1 MKSILTSIHSDIQ
14 GGIIMKPQLAIEY
27 SKVKNL
33 DLSQGYYASPKLD
46 GLRCLILDGVA
57 YSRSMKPF
65 RNKELQK
72 WAQKHAEELE
82 GRDGELI
89 SGSPTS
95 PTAFRDST
103 SVVMSEDGGDD
114 FTFYV
119 FDNLH
124 IDAKFAWRWESIS
137 SNIAASDIPNVVAV
151 EHVLIHSLQELLF
164 LEQRYLDQGYEG
176 IMLNSANGLYK
187 QGRSGTKNPELIK
200 KKLFSDSE
208 FKVVGYECLY
218 SNQNEA
224 KKDNLG
230 HTERSTC
237 KEGLVATE
245 KLGALKLVTPEGN
258 EFSCG
263 SGFDAETRLQ
273 LWKERDTLVGRLAK
287 VKYFE
292 QGNYDVP
299 RFPIFLS
306 FRELDDL

>member
-1 MKSILTSIHSDIQ
+1 MDIQ
-14 GGIIMKPQLAIEY
+14 KGTIVKPQLAIEY

-46 GLRCLILDGVA
+46 GLRCIVLGGVA

-65 RNKELQK
+65 RNKSIQE
-72 WAQKHAEELE
+72 WAKKYKEELE

-89 SGSPTS
+89 SGSPTA
-95 PTAFRDST
+95 PNVFRDST
-103 SVVMSEDGGDD
+103 SVVMSEDGGDY

-119 FDNLH
+119 FDNVL
-124 IDAKFAWRWESIS
+124 IRASFRDRWVSIS
-137 SNIAASDIPNVVAV
+137 ANIAAGNVPKVLAV
-151 EHVLIHSLQELLF
+151 EHTLIHSEKELLE
-164 LEQRYLDQGYEG
+164 LEKQYLEEGYEG
-176 IMLNSANGLYK
+176 IMLNSYTANYK
-187 QGRSGTKNPELIK
+187 QGRSGTKEPELIK

-230 HTERSTC
+230 YTERSTS
-237 KEGLVATE
+237 KEGLVPQE
-245 KLGALKLVTPEGN
+245 KLGALKLVTADGV
-258 EFSCG
+258 EFNCG
-263 SGFDAETRLQ
+263 TGFDDSTRIQ
-273 LWKERDTLVGRLAK
+273 LWKERDSLIGKLAK

-299 RFPIFLS
+299 RFPVFVH
-306 FRELDDL
+306 FRSEDDM

>member
-1 MKSILTSIHSDIQ
+1 MT
-14 GGIIMKPQLAIEY
+14 KPQLAVEY

-46 GLRCLILDGVA
+46 GLRCLVLDGVA

-65 RNKELQK
+65 RNKEIQKFAQEYAQDLQ
-72 WAQKHAEELE
+72 
-82 GRDGELI
+82 GFDGELI

-95 PTAFRDST
+95 HTAFRDST
-103 SVVMSEDGGDD
+103 SVVMSEDGGDN

-119 FDNLH
+119 FDC
-124 IDAKFAWRWESIS
+124 IRFISDFSIRWELT
-137 SNIAASDIPNVVAV
+137 NRNVHEFNHPQVIAV
-151 EHVLIHSLQELLF
+151 EHILIHSVQELLF
-164 LEQRYLDQGYEG
+164 LEQKYLDEGYEG
-176 IMLNSANGLYK
+176 IMLNSAFGKYK
-187 QGRSGTKNPELIK
+187 EGRSGTKNPELIK

-237 KEGLVATE
+237 KEGLVPME
-245 KLGALKLVTPEGN
+245 KLGALKLITPNGK

-263 SGFDAETRLQ
+263 SGFDDATRVQ
-273 LWKERDTLVGRLAK
+273 LWKDREALVGKLAK

-299 RFPIFLS
+299 RFPIFLAI
-306 FRELDDL
+306 RHPDDL

>member
-1 MKSILTSIHSDIQ
+1 MSNT
-14 GGIIMKPQLAIEY
+14 KPMLAVEY

-46 GLRCLILDGVA
+46 GLRCIILGGVA

-65 RNKELQK
+65 RNKSIQEL
-72 WAQKHAEELE
+72 AQKYMDDLE
-82 GRDGELI
+82 GLDGELI
-89 SGSPTS
+89 SGSPT
-95 PTAFRDST
+95 AQNVFRDST
-103 SVVMSEDGGDD
+103 SVVMSEDGGDN

-119 FDNLH
+119 FDNAH
-124 IDAKFAWRWESIS
+124 SSYGFNYRFDALQKHFF
-137 SNIAASDIPNVVAV
+137 NLNTPKVHLV
-151 EHVLIHSLQELLF
+151 EHILIHSEQELLA
-164 LEQRYLDQGYEG
+164 LEKQYLGEGYEG
-176 IMLNSANGLYK
+176 IMLNSSTGYYK
-187 QGRSGTKNPELIK
+187 QGRSGTKSPELIK

-208 FKVVGYECLY
+208 FRVVGYDCLY

-230 HTERSTC
+230 YTERSTS
-237 KEGLVATE
+237 KEGLVPQE
-245 KLGALKLVTPEGN
+245 KLGSLKLVTADGV

-263 SGFDAETRLQ
+263 SGFDDSTRIQ

-299 RFPIFLS
+299 RFPIFIDW
-306 FRELDDL
+306 RYEDDL

>member
-1 MKSILTSIHSDIQ
+1 ML
-14 GGIIMKPQLAIEY
+14 KPQLAIEY

-65 RNKELQK
+65 RNKEIQK
-72 WAQKHAEELE
+72 FAQEYADNLE
-82 GRDGELI
+82 GMDGELI

-119 FDNLH
+119 FDNISMNQGFNYRCARISAMLH
-124 IDAKFAWRWESIS
+124 EFNLPKVIF
-137 SNIAASDIPNVVAV
+137 V
-151 EHVLIHSLQELLF
+151 EHTLIHSVQELLY
-164 LEQRYLDQGYEG
+164 LEQKYLDEGYEG
-176 IMLNSANGLYK
+176 VMLNDQIGFYK

-224 KKDNLG
+224 KINELG
-230 HTERSTC
+230 HTERSTS
-237 KEGLVATE
+237 KEGLVPME
-245 KLGALKLVTPEGN
+245 KLGALKLVTPEGK

-263 SGFDAETRLQ
+263 SGFDDATRVQ
-273 LWKERDTLVGRLAK
+273 LWKERDTLVGKLAK

-299 RFPIFLS
+299 RFPIFLG
-306 FRELDDL
+306 FRSEIDM

>member
-1 MKSILTSIHSDIQ
+1 MI
-14 GGIIMKPQLAIEY
+14 KPQLAIEY

-46 GLRCLILDGVA
+46 GLRCIILNGVA

-65 RNKELQK
+65 RNKCLQES
-72 WAQKHAEELE
+72 AQKYKEDLE
-82 GRDGELI
+82 GMDGELI
-89 SGSPTS
+89 SGSPTA
-95 PTAFRDST
+95 PNVFRDST
-103 SVVMSEDGGDD
+103 SVVMSEDGGDA

-119 FDNLH
+119 FDMCIPNVKW
-124 IDAKFAWRWESIS
+124 IDRAKQLEITL
-137 SNIAASDIPNVVAV
+137 SDIPKVVV
-151 EHVLIHSLQELLF
+151 VEHTPVFLEHVLST
-164 LEQRYLDQGYEG
+164 LEQRYLDEGYEG
-176 IMLNSANGLYK
+176 VMLNAPYAMYK

-237 KEGLVATE
+237 KEGLVPTN
-245 KLGALKLVTPEGN
+245 KLGALKLVTNSGK

-263 SGFDAETRLQ
+263 SGFDDKTRVE
-273 LWKERDTLVGRLAK
+273 LWSNKEELIGKLVK

-299 RFPIFLS
+299 RFPIFLG
-306 FRELDDL
+306 FRDILDIS

>member
-1 MKSILTSIHSDIQ
+1 MI
-14 GGIIMKPQLAIEY
+14 KPQLAIEY

-46 GLRCLILDGVA
+46 GLRCIILNGVA

-65 RNKELQK
+65 RNKKLQEFAHK
-72 WAQKHAEELE
+72 YMDELE
-82 GRDGELI
+82 GMDGELI

-103 SVVMSEDGGDD
+103 SVVMSEDGGDN

-119 FDNLH
+119 FDNV
-124 IDAKFAWRWESIS
+124 R
-137 SNIAASDIPNVVAV
+137 NIGDFDYRIEALNEFLLEENIPKIKLVS
-151 EHVLIHSLQELLF
+151 HVLINSEEELLS
-164 LEQRYLDQGYEG
+164 LEQKYLNEGYEG

-208 FKVVGYECLY
+208 FKVIGYECLY

-224 KKDNLG
+224 TINELG
-230 HTERSTC
+230 NTERSTC

-245 KLGALKLVTPEGN
+245 RLGALKLVTPEGK

-263 SGFDAETRLQ
+263 SGFDAETRVQ
-273 LWKERDTLVGRLAK
+273 LWEERDSLIGRLAK

-299 RFPIFLS
+299 RHPVFLG
-306 FRELDDL
+306 FRSENDI

>member
-1 MKSILTSIHSDIQ
+1 
-14 GGIIMKPQLAIEY
+14 MKPQLAIEY

-33 DLSQGYYASPKLD
+33 DLSQGYYASRKLD

-57 YSRSMKPF
+57 YSRTMKPF
-65 RNKELQK
+65 RNKAIQEF
-72 WAQKHAEELE
+72 ANEYAEELQ
-82 GRDGELI
+82 GMDGELI

-95 PTAFRDST
+95 PTAFRDSA
-103 SVVMSEDGGDD
+103 SVVMSETGGDN

-119 FDNLH
+119 FDNVE
-124 IDAKFAWRWESIS
+124 IPSSFANRWLGVNEIIHEF
-137 SNIAASDIPNVVAV
+137 NHPQVIAV
-151 EHVLIHSLQELLF
+151 EHTLIFSEYELLN
-164 LEQRYLDQGYEG
+164 LEKQYLEEGYEG
-176 IMLNSANGLYK
+176 IMLNSDTGGYK

-208 FKVVGYECLY
+208 FKVIGYECLY

-237 KEGLVATE
+237 KEGLVPME
-245 KLGALKLVTPEGN
+245 KLGALKLITESGK

-263 SGFDAETRLQ
+263 SGFDDKTRVQ
-273 LWKERDTLVGRLAK
+273 LWNTKEELIGKYAK

-292 QGNYDVP
+292 QGGYEVP
-299 RFPIFLS
+299 RFPIFLG
-306 FRELDDL
+306 FRELGDM

>member
-1 MKSILTSIHSDIQ
+1 MIR
-14 GGIIMKPQLAIEY
+14 PQLAIEY

-46 GLRCLILDGVA
+46 GLRCIILNGVA

-65 RNKELQK
+65 RNKCLQEF
-72 WAQKHAEELE
+72 AQKYKEELE
-82 GRDGELI
+82 GMDGELI
-89 SGSPTS
+89 SGSPTA
-95 PTAFRDST
+95 PNVFRDST
-103 SVVMSEDGGDD
+103 SVVMSEDGGDA

-119 FDNLH
+119 FDRIGLENYY
-124 IDAKFAWRWESIS
+124 FGMRWPLIKDRIHEF
-137 SNIAASDIPNVVAV
+137 NHPDVVAV
-151 EHVLIHSLQELLF
+151 EHTLIYSEEELLA
-164 LEQRYLDQGYEG
+164 LEQKYLDIGYEG
-176 IMLNSANGLYK
+176 IMLNSRKGYYK

-208 FKVVGYECLY
+208 FKVIGYECLY

-237 KEGLVATE
+237 KEGLVPTN
-245 KLGALKLVTPEGN
+245 KLGALKLITESGE

-263 SGFDAETRLQ
+263 SGFDDKTRVE
-273 LWKERDTLVGRLAK
+273 LWSNKEELIGKLVK

-299 RFPIFLS
+299 RFPIFLG
-306 FRELDDL
+306 FRDILDIS

>member
-1 MKSILTSIHSDIQ
+1 
-14 GGIIMKPQLAIEY
+14 MKPQLAIEY

-46 GLRCLILDGVA
+46 GLRCVILNGVA

-65 RNKELQK
+65 RNAELQWFAK
-72 WAQKHAEELE
+72 EFAEELD
-82 GRDGELI
+82 GMDGELI
-89 SGSPTS
+89 SGSPTA
-95 PTAFRDST
+95 PNVFRDST
-103 SVVMSEDGGDD
+103 SVIMSEQGGSN

-119 FDNLH
+119 FDNARYISHFDYRWKAVQETLH
-124 IDAKFAWRWESIS
+124 EFNHPKVI
-137 SNIAASDIPNVVAV
+137 AV
-151 EHVLIHSLQELLF
+151 EHEMINSLQELLF
-164 LEQRYLDQGYEG
+164 LEQKYLDLGYEG
-176 IMLNSANGLYK
+176 IMLNSARGIYK

-208 FKVVGYECLY
+208 FKVIGYECLY

-224 KKDNLG
+224 TINELG

-245 KLGALKLVTPEGN
+245 KLGALKLVTPEGK

-263 SGFDAETRLQ
+263 SGFDDATRLQ
-273 LWKERDTLVGRLAK
+273 LWKERDTIIGRLAK

-299 RFPIFLS
+299 RFPIFLGW
-306 FRELDDL
+306 RMQDDL

>member
-1 MKSILTSIHSDIQ
+1 ML
-14 GGIIMKPQLAIEY
+14 KPQLAIEY

-33 DLSQGYYASPKLD
+33 DLSQGYYASRKLD
-46 GLRCLILDGVA
+46 GLRCLILDGIA

-65 RNKELQK
+65 RNKEIQKFAQEYAEDLQ
-72 WAQKHAEELE
+72 
-82 GRDGELI
+82 GFDGELI

-95 PTAFRDST
+95 PTTFRDST
-103 SVVMSEDGGDD
+103 SVVMSEQGGSN

-119 FDNLH
+119 FDCLRF
-124 IDAKFAWRWESIS
+124 ISDFSTRWELT
-137 SNIAASDIPNVVAV
+137 NRNVHEFNHPQVIAV
-151 EHVLIHSLQELLF
+151 EHVLIHSEEELLK
-164 LEQRYLDQGYEG
+164 LEKQYLEEGYEG
-176 IMLNSANGLYK
+176 VMLNSVCGKYK
-187 QGRSGTKNPELIK
+187 EGRSGTKNPELIK

-208 FKVVGYECLY
+208 FKVIGYECLY

-237 KEGLVATE
+237 KEGLVAME
-245 KLGALKLVTPEGN
+245 KLGALKLQTPEGK

-263 SGFDAETRLQ
+263 SGFDDATRLQ
-273 LWKERDTLVGRLAK
+273 LWKERSALVGRLAK

-299 RFPIFLS
+299 RFPIFMGWRSL
-306 FRELDDL
+306 EDL

>member
-1 MKSILTSIHSDIQ
+1 MSNLR
-14 GGIIMKPQLAIEY
+14 PQLAIEY

-33 DLSQGYYASPKLD
+33 DLSQGYYASRKLD
-46 GLRCLILDGVA
+46 GIRTLFLDGVA
-57 YSRSMKPF
+57 YSRSMKPI
-65 RNKELQK
+65 RNKHVQEF
-72 WAQKHAEELE
+72 AANYAEELD
-82 GRDGELI
+82 GLDGELI
-89 SGSPTS
+89 SGSPTD
-95 PTAFRDST
+95 ANVFRKTT
-103 SVVMSEDGGDD
+103 SVVMSEDGGDN

-119 FDNLH
+119 FDCVD
-124 IDAKFAWRWESIS
+124 DAFKRDMFGERWLEIS
-137 SNIAASDIPNVVAV
+137 SIIHEFNHPQVIAV
-151 EHVLIHSLQELLF
+151 EHKLIYAEEELLA
-164 LEQRYLDQGYEG
+164 LEKQYLDEGYEG
-176 IMLNSANGLYK
+176 IMLNSCKGYYK

-208 FKVVGYECLY
+208 FKVIGYECLY

-237 KEGLVATE
+237 KEGLVPME
-245 KLGALKLVTPEGN
+245 KLGALKLITPEGK

-263 SGFDAETRLQ
+263 SGFDDVTRVQ
-273 LWKERDTLVGRLAK
+273 LWKERDTLVGKLAK

>member
-1 MKSILTSIHSDIQ
+1 MNKISP
-14 GGIIMKPQLAIEY
+14 MLAIEY

-33 DLSQGYYASPKLD
+33 DLSQGYYASRKID

-65 RNKELQK
+65 RNKEIQKFAQEYAQDLQ
-72 WAQKHAEELE
+72 
-82 GRDGELI
+82 GFDGELI

-95 PTAFRDST
+95 NTAFRDST
-103 SVVMSEDGGDD
+103 SVVMSEDGGDN

-119 FDNLH
+119 FDN
-124 IDAKFAWRWESIS
+124 IGMGYRFNYR
-137 SNIAASDIPNVVAV
+137 IAEASKAIREFNHPQVIAV
-151 EHVLIHSLQELLF
+151 EHTLIHSVQELLF
-164 LEQRYLDQGYEG
+164 LEQKYLEEGYEG
-176 IMLNSANGLYK
+176 IMLNSACGKYK
-187 QGRSGTKNPELIK
+187 EGRSGTKNPELIK

-224 KKDNLG
+224 KINELG
-230 HTERSTC
+230 HTERSTS
-237 KEGLVATE
+237 KEGLVPME
-245 KLGALKLVTPEGN
+245 KLGALKLVTPDGK

-263 SGFDAETRLQ
+263 SGFDDATRVQ
-273 LWKERDTLVGRLAK
+273 LWKERDALVGNLAK

-299 RFPIFLS
+299 RHPVFLG
-306 FRELDDL
+306 FRNNDDI

>member
-1 MKSILTSIHSDIQ
+1 MQAMQDSVR
-14 GGIIMKPQLAIEY
+14 PQLAIEY

-46 GLRCLILDGVA
+46 GLRCVILDGVA
-57 YSRSMKPF
+57 YSRSMKAF
-65 RNKELQK
+65 RNKAIQKFAQEYAKELQ
-72 WAQKHAEELE
+72 
-82 GRDGELI
+82 GMDGELI

-103 SVVMSEDGGDD
+103 SVVMSEDGGDN

-119 FDNLH
+119 FDCIRFISDFNTRWELINRNLH
-124 IDAKFAWRWESIS
+124 EFNHPQVIS
-137 SNIAASDIPNVVAV
+137 V
-151 EHVLIHSLQELLF
+151 EHTLIHSLQELLF
-164 LEQRYLDQGYEG
+164 LEKKYLDEGYEG
-176 IMLNSANGLYK
+176 IMLNSACGKYK
-187 QGRSGTKNPELIK
+187 EGRSGTKNPELIK

-208 FKVVGYECLY
+208 FKVIGYECLY
-218 SNQNEA
+218 SNKNEA

-237 KEGLVATE
+237 KEGLVAQET
-245 KLGALKLVTPEGN
+245 LGALKLITESGK

-263 SGFDAETRLQ
+263 SGFDAATRLQ
-273 LWKERDTLVGRLAK
+273 LWENRDMLVGKFAK

-299 RFPIFLS
+299 RFPIFQG
-306 FRELDDL
+306 FRDKADM

>member
-1 MKSILTSIHSDIQ
+1 MI
-14 GGIIMKPQLAIEY
+14 KPQLAIEY

-33 DLSQGYYASPKLD
+33 DLSQGYYASRKLD

-57 YSRSMKPF
+57 YSRTMKPF
-65 RNKELQK
+65 RNKAIQEFAK
-72 WAQKHAEELE
+72 EYAEELQ
-82 GRDGELI
+82 GMDGELI

-103 SVVMSEDGGDD
+103 SVMMATNGGNN

-119 FDNLH
+119 FDC
-124 IDAKFAWRWESIS
+124 IDNSFSSDYFDERWRCVESIVHEF
-137 SNIAASDIPNVVAV
+137 NHPQVIAV
-151 EHVLIHSLQELLF
+151 EHTLIHSEEELLA
-164 LEQRYLDQGYEG
+164 LERKYLEEGYEG
-176 IMLNSANGLYK
+176 IMLNSYSGLYK

-208 FKVVGYECLY
+208 FQVVGYECLY

-224 KKDNLG
+224 KKDTLG

-237 KEGLVATE
+237 KEGLVPMD
-245 KLGALKLVTPEGN
+245 KLGALKLITESGK

-263 SGFDAETRLQ
+263 SGFDDKTRVQ
-273 LWKERDTLVGRLAK
+273 LWASKEELIGKYAK

-292 QGNYDVP
+292 QGGYEVP
-299 RFPIFLS
+299 RHPIFLG
-306 FRELDDL
+306 FRSVEDI

>member
-1 MKSILTSIHSDIQ
+1 MI
-14 GGIIMKPQLAIEY
+14 KPQLAIEY

-33 DLSQGYYASPKLD
+33 DLSCGYYASPKLD
-46 GLRCLILDGVA
+46 GLRCIILNGVA

-65 RNKELQK
+65 RNKKLQEF
-72 WAQKHAEELE
+72 AQKYKDELE
-82 GRDGELI
+82 GMDGELI

-103 SVVMSEDGGDD
+103 SVVMSEDGGDN

-119 FDNLH
+119 FDNIL
-124 IDAKFAWRWESIS
+124 IDANFRYRWKSVL
-137 SNIAASDIPNVVAV
+137 SNIQMEATPNVVAV
-151 EHVLIHSLQELLF
+151 EHVLIHSDEELLA
-164 LEQRYLDQGYEG
+164 LEKQYLEMGYEG
-176 IMLNSANGLYK
+176 IMLNAINAYYK

-208 FKVVGYECLY
+208 FKVIGYECLY

-230 HTERSTC
+230 HTERSTS
-237 KEGLVATE
+237 KEGLVPME
-245 KLGALKLVTPEGN
+245 KLGNLKLITDSGK

-263 SGFDAETRLQ
+263 SGFDDITRLQ
-273 LWKERDTLVGRLAK
+273 LWKERDTLIGRLAK

-299 RFPIFLS
+299 RFPIFLGW
-306 FRELDDL
+306 RMEDDM

>member
-1 MKSILTSIHSDIQ
+1 MI
-14 GGIIMKPQLAIEY
+14 KPQLAIEY
-27 SKVKNL
+27 NKVKNL

-46 GLRCLILDGVA
+46 GLRCIILDGVA

-65 RNKELQK
+65 RNKAIQE
-72 WAQKHAEELE
+72 WAQKYREELE

-103 SVVMSEDGGDD
+103 SVVMSEDGGDN

-119 FDNLH
+119 FDNVC
-124 IDAKFAWRWESIS
+124 IDSKFAGRWESIK
-137 SNIAASDIPNVVAV
+137 SNIEASDIPNVVAV
-151 EHVLIHSLQELLF
+151 EHILISSLQELLF

-176 IMLNSANGLYK
+176 IMLNSSDGLYK

-208 FKVVGYECLY
+208 FKVIGYECLY
-218 SNQNEA
+218 SNQNQA
-224 KKDNLG
+224 TINKLG

-245 KLGALKLVTPEGN
+245 RLGALKLITPEGK

-263 SGFDAETRLQ
+263 SGFDDKTRLQ
-273 LWKERDTLVGRLAK
+273 LWKERDTLIGRLAK
-287 VKYFE
+287 VKYFK

-299 RFPIFLS
+299 RFPIFLGW
-306 FRELDDL
+306 RMEDDM

>member
-1 MKSILTSIHSDIQ
+1 MI
-14 GGIIMKPQLAIEY
+14 KPQLAIEY

-46 GLRCLILDGVA
+46 GLRCIILNGVA

-65 RNKELQK
+65 RNKDIQEWVKKCPELD
-72 WAQKHAEELE
+72 

-89 SGSPTS
+89 SGSPTA
-95 PTAFRDST
+95 PNVFRDST

-119 FDNLH
+119 FDNVL
-124 IDAKFAWRWESIS
+124 INAEFKYRWESIS
-137 SNIAASDIPNVVAV
+137 ANIKAGGLSKVIAV
-151 EHVLIHSLQELLF
+151 EHVLIHSEEELLA
-164 LEQRYLDQGYEG
+164 LEQKYLDEGYEG
-176 IMLNSANGLYK
+176 IMLNAANAHYK

-208 FKVVGYECLY
+208 FKVIGYECLY

-230 HTERSTC
+230 HTERSTS
-237 KEGLVATE
+237 KEGLVPME
-245 KLGALKLVTPEGN
+245 KLGNLKLITESGK

-263 SGFDAETRLQ
+263 SGFDDATRLQ

-299 RFPIFLS
+299 RFPIFIS
-306 FRELDDL
+306 FRELDDM